1 MALSKT
7 CVAALHDM
15 PPKKMHKKTPIY
27 ETLYIPFKKNFNL
40 FFGKTYRSLHIVPR
54 STIWYEASMDTLAQV
69 SVGGLPHVAVRR

>member
-7 CVAALHDM
+7 CVGALYA
-15 PPKKMHKKTPIY
+15 PKKIHKKNPIY
-27 ETLYIPFKKNFNL
+27 ETLYIPFKKKFNF